1 MPKGSSV
8 SLSAVNKGDNT
19 MTRYELNTPFF
30 VGLEK
35 HLREL
40 ESVASQKTNYPP
52 YDLIEEADGVY
63 KIRFAVS
70 GFTRDEVAV
79 ALDRRILTVKGEQS
93 AEDLEN
99 VVKYHHRGISKK
111 KFQRKFTLGEFTEV
125 TSVRLA
131 DGILT
136 VTLEQVVPEDKKPK
150 TFDIQ

>member
-1 MPKGSSV
+1 
-8 SLSAVNKGDNT
+8 
-19 MTRYELNTPFF
+19 MTRYELNAPFF

-52 YDLIEEADGVY
+52 YDLIEETDGTY

-70 GFTRDEVAV
+70 GFTSDELTVE
-79 ALDRRILTVKGEQS
+79 LDRHILTVTGNQLE
-93 AEDLEN
+93 EDLEN

-125 TSVRLA
+125 TNVSLA
-131 DGILT
+131 NGILA
-136 VTLEQVVPEDKKPK
+136 VTLEQIVPEEKKPK

>member
-1 MPKGSSV
+1 
-8 SLSAVNKGDNT
+8 

-52 YDLIEEADGVY
+52 YDLIEETDGIY

-70 GFTRDEVAV
+70 GFGSDELKVEQ
-79 ALDRRILTVKGEQS
+79 DRRILTVTGEQS
-93 AEDLEN
+93 EEDLEN

-125 TSVRLA
+125 TNVSLA
-131 DGILT
+131 NGILV
-136 VTLEQVVPEDKKPK
+136 VTLEQIVPEEKKPK

>member
-1 MPKGSSV
+1 
-8 SLSAVNKGDNT
+8 

-52 YDLIEEADGVY
+52 YDLIEETDGIY

-70 GFTRDEVAV
+70 GFTGDELTVE
-79 ALDRRILTVKGEQS
+79 LDRRILTVTGEQS
-93 AEDLEN
+93 EEDLEN

-125 TSVRLA
+125 TNVSLA
-131 DGILT
+131 NGILV
-136 VTLEQVVPEDKKPK
+136 VTLEQIVPEEKKPK

>member
-1 MPKGSSV
+1 
-8 SLSAVNKGDNT
+8 

-52 YDLIEEADGVY
+52 YDLIEETDGIY

-70 GFTRDEVAV
+70 GFTSDELTVE
-79 ALDRRILTVKGEQS
+79 LDRRILTVTGEQS
-93 AEDLEN
+93 EEDLEN

-125 TSVRLA
+125 TNVSLA
-131 DGILT
+131 NGILV
-136 VTLEQVVPEDKKPK
+136 VTLEQIVPEEKKPK